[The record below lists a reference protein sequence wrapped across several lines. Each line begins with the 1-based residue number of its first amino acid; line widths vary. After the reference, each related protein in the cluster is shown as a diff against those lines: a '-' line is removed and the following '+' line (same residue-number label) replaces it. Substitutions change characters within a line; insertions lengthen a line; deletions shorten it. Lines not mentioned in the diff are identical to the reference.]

1 MSEAEGKLSAAD
13 LIRDA
18 KQAGDMSRFVDAIPY
33 ARFLGISVAAEG
45 ELLLATLAYSDRNI
59 GNPQLPA
66 LHGGVVGAF
75 LETTAILQLLWQQE
89 SILVPKTITIT
100 VDYLR
105 SAKAVD
111 TLARATVTKLGSRV
125 ANVHAAAWQEDPEK
139 PVAAINANFMLTPAE
154 D

>member
-1 MSEAEGKLSAAD
+1 MSTNISAAE
-13 LIRDA
+13 LIRNA
-18 KQAGDMSRFVDAIPY
+18 KQAGDLSRFVDAIPY
-33 ARFLGISVAAEG
+33 AKFLGISVAADG
-45 ELLLATLAYSDRNI
+45 DQLLATLAYNDRNI
-59 GNPQLPA
+59 GNPMLPA

-105 SAKAVD
+105 SARAVD
-111 TLARATVTKLGSRV
+111 TRARATVTKLGSRV
-125 ANVHAAAWQEDPEK
+125 ANVHAAAWQDDPDK
-139 PVAAINANFMLTPAE
+139 PVAAINANFMVTPVE

>member
-1 MSEAEGKLSAAD
+1 MSAEANKVSTAE
-13 LIRDA
+13 LIRAA
-18 KQAGDMSRFVDAIPY
+18 KERGDLGRFVDAIPY
-33 ARFLGISVAAEG
+33 ARFLGISVAAEADQL
-45 ELLLATLAYSDRNI
+45 EATLAYSDRNI

-89 SILVPKTITIT
+89 SILVPKTITVT

-105 SAKAVD
+105 SAGPVD
-111 TLARATVTKLGSRV
+111 TFGRATVTKLGSRV
-125 ANVHAAAWQEDPEK
+125 ANVHASAWQADPEK
-139 PVAAINANFMLTPAE
+139 PVAAINANFLVTPAE

>member
-1 MSEAEGKLSAAD
+1 MGETVSTAD
-13 LIRDA
+13 LIRKA
-18 KQAGDMSRFVDAIPY
+18 KRSSDLGRFVDAIPY
-33 ARFLGISVAAEG
+33 ARFLGITVAAEG
-45 ELLLATLAYSDRNI
+45 DQLDATLAYSDTNI

-105 SAKAVD
+105 SAGPED
-111 TLARATVTKLGSRV
+111 TFARATVTKLGSRV
-125 ANVHAAAWQEDPEK
+125 ANVHASAWQADPAK
-139 PVAAINANFMLTPAE
+139 PVAAINANFLLTPAE